1 MNSSKTIMSGAGL
14 RAALLAAGVLAG
26 ALAGVAQAQPF
37 ASPVGTWDVIQSGPR
52 SGVAQMTFNSDF
64 TITMQ
69 EVIVPNV
76 PQSTSGSGST
86 AIGRNSGISST
97 RDGVTSGGTTN
108 GLPSHTDL
116 FGFFTFP
123 SSDFTIDTGSNTL
136 VYHGGEPAGQWGFDT
151 AGRLIGFW
159 DEISAP
165 SAIATNLTEVNLTRI
180 TNAISFTGRVTLNSR
195 NASNSHLVLVCSTP
209 AGKMTSTG
217 LPLVQVTDISGGWYG
232 TEIAQGLPYQEF
244 FSVSSGGTN
253 LYFVTG
259 SGPQYEDFGLGYNFA
274 GEILVSRRNRI
285 GFVIAHPVV
294 NSDTI
299 DVRAVIGPI
308 NLRRFNFS
316 GRGWDSSDYA
326 GQRPVSYR
334 ATRSPA
340 LD

>member
-64 TITMQ
+64 TIAMQ

-108 GLPSHTDL
+108 GLPAHTDL
-116 FGFFTFP
+116 FGFF
-123 SSDFTIDTGSNTL
+123 SSPRSDDPAGALIL
-136 VYHGGEPAGQWGFDT
+136 HHGVPAGQWGFDT
-151 AGRLIGFW
+151 AGHLIGFFV
-159 DEISAP
+159 EVSAP
-165 SAIATNLTEVNLTRI
+165 SAITTNAPDVNYTRI
-180 TNAISFTGRVTLNSR
+180 TNAISFTGRVTLNNR
-195 NASNSHLVLVCSTP
+195 NPTNSHLTLVCSTP
-209 AGKMTSTG
+209 AGKVTFSG
-217 LPLVQVTDISGGWYG
+217 LTLIPVTDISGSWYG
-232 TEIAQGLPYQEF
+232 TEIAQGLPYNEL
-244 FSVSSGGTN
+244 FSVSNVDTN
-253 LYFVTG
+253 LYNVTG
-259 SGPQYEDFGLGYNFA
+259 SGPQYEDFGLGFNFV
-274 GEILVSRRNRI
+274 GQILVSRRNRV
-285 GFVIAHPVV
+285 GFVTSHPVT
-294 NSDTI
+294 NSPLPE
-299 DVRAVIGPI
+299 VRAIIGPI